1 MTSNQ
6 TIKHYPLSSPQL
18 DFWFDQIL
26 HPNVPLYNIGGYV
39 RIEGPIDP
47 SLFEKALNHVIAE
60 NDALR
65 IILHEGESLPTQT
78 FAENIHLKLDFHD
91 FSETENAHEL
101 ALEWI
106 QREFVKPFQLYDG
119 LLFQF
124 ALCKAADNCYYW
136 FGKYHHLIVDGWAN
150 SLIVQRVAAAYN
162 ALTTGQTGEQK
173 NYAYPDFVQNDQAYL
188 ESEKFVKAKHY
199 WQEKYREV
207 PEPLMVRR
215 YATKFQGQTIPSQ
228 RATLRLKRTFYN
240 QLIDFAFKNKVSTFH
255 VILGVL
261 YCYFVRTCN
270 REDLVIGFPT
280 LNRST
285 ASFKQTVGL
294 FVGVTPAWLRFGTAL
309 SFVEL
314 IQAIKG
320 ELQQNYRHQRVPVSE
335 INRHCGL
342 ATSYR
347 QQLFEIELSYE
358 KHDYDTHF
366 DGSPAIVVNL
376 MSGFNQN
383 ALTVFIREF
392 HDEQDV
398 QVDFDYS
405 LLAFNEDK
413 IELFKAR
420 FEFLLG
426 EILRKPQVPIRSQQI
441 MPLAELKKIL
451 VEWNNTTTD
460 YPRDKTVVDLFE
472 EQVAKTPNAIA
483 VVFPSTSSGQDENQS
498 VTYQQLNTKANQL
511 AHYLQTLGVK
521 PEVLVGICLERSVSM
536 VIGLFGILK
545 AGGAYLPL
553 EPALP
558 KARLAFMLEE
568 AQVQVLLTQSSLK
581 KELPETTARVVC
593 LDIEAETLSHF
604 AEENLASGVVPNN
617 LAYVI
622 YTSGSTGKPKGVMI
636 QHQSLV
642 NFVNTAI
649 IEYGLTQN
657 DRLLQFS
664 SISFDAAAE

>member
-6 TIKHYPLSSPQL
+6 PIKHYPLSSVQREI
-18 DFWFDQIL
+18 WFDQIL
-26 HPNVPLYNIGGYV
+26 HPDVPLYNIGGYV
-39 RIEGPIDP
+39 RIEGPIEP
-47 SLFEKALNHVIAE
+47 ARFEKALNQVIQE

-78 FAENIHLKLDFHD
+78 FAENVHLKLDFYD
-91 FSETENAHEL
+91 FSETENAHES
-101 ALEWI
+101 ALKWME
-106 QREFVKPFQLYDG
+106 QEFVKPFQLYDG

-124 ALCKAADNCYYW
+124 PLCKVSNNCYYW
-136 FGKYHHLIVDGWAN
+136 LMKYHHLIVDGWAI

-162 ALTTGQTGEQK
+162 TLATGQTGEPQF
-173 NYAYPDFVQNDQAYL
+173 YTYQDFIQNDQAYL
-188 ESEKFVKAKHY
+188 DSKAFVKAKHY

-207 PEPLMVRR
+207 PEPLFVRR
-215 YATKFQGQTIPSQ
+215 YTAHKPGKTIPSQ
-228 RATLRLKRTFYN
+228 RSTLCLKRFFYN
-240 QLIDFAFKNKVSTFH
+240 QLIDFAVKNKVSTFH
-255 VILGVL
+255 VILGAL
-261 YCYFVRTCN
+261 YCYFVRTCH
-270 REDLVIGFPT
+270 REDLVIGLPV

-285 ASFKQTVGL
+285 AAFKQTVGL
-294 FVGVTPAWLRFGTAL
+294 FVGVSPAWLRFGTAL

-376 MSGFNQN
+376 ISGFNQN

-398 QVDFDYS
+398 QVDFDYR

-420 FEFLLG
+420 FEFILG

-521 PEVLVGICLERSVSM
+521 PEVLVGICVERSVAM
-536 VIGLFGILK
+536 VIGLLGIFK

-553 EPALP
+553 EPAYP
-558 KARLAFMLEE
+558 ATRLVFMLEN
-568 AQVQVLLTQSSLK
+568 AQVQVLLT
-581 KELPETTARVVC
+581 
-593 LDIEAETLSHF
+593 
-604 AEENLASGVVPNN
+604 
-617 LAYVI
+617 
-622 YTSGSTGKPKGVMI
+622 
-636 QHQSLV
+636 
-642 NFVNTAI
+642 
-649 IEYGLTQN
+649 
-657 DRLLQFS
+657 
-664 SISFDAAAE
+664 